1 MSRPERVYRVLLLA
15 YPREFRREYGPQ
27 MEQAFGDLYRQ
38 ACERGRR
45 RGIGLLWAL
54 TISDL
59 ARTAVEQRITPRA
72 DHEEVAM
79 YDRRLAVVGSLLL
92 LAPLYFV
99 SASLLKYGLGI
110 GFLFDPL
117 EVFLSASGRRVV
129 FNLVSPFVFL
139 GGLCLALALNTYAV
153 CRARERKKRRKDA
166 REYRQAQAEV
176 VEHRGRRREHPV
188 ISDAVGVRVPR
199 KLHFPYVVS
208 RALYSLAGPTYIRR
222 GASG

>member
-15 YPREFRREYGPQ
+15 YPREFRRDYGPQ

-59 ARTAVEQRITPRA
+59 ARTAVEQRIMPCA

-92 LAPLYFV
+92 LALLYFV

-110 GFLFDPL
+110 GILFDPL

-139 GGLCLALALNTYAV
+139 GGLRLALALNTYAV
-153 CRARERKKRRKDA
+153 ARERKKRRKDA

-188 ISDAVGVRVPR
+188 ISDAVRVRVPR
-199 KLHFPYVVS
+199 KLHLPSIVS

>member
-15 YPREFRREYGPQ
+15 YPREFRRDYGPQ

-45 RGIGLLWAL
+45 RGIELLWAL

-92 LAPLYFV
+92 LALLYFV

-110 GFLFDPL
+110 GILFDPL

-139 GGLCLALALNTYAV
+139 GGLRLALALNTYAV
-153 CRARERKKRRKDA
+153 ARERKKRRKDA

-199 KLHFPYVVS
+199 KLHLPSVVS

>member
-1 MSRPERVYRVLLLA
+1 
-15 YPREFRREYGPQ
+15 

-38 ACERGRR
+38 AGERGGR

-79 YDRRLAVVGSLLL
+79 YDRRLAVVGSLLV

-129 FNLVSPFVFL
+129 FNVVSPFVFL
-139 GGLCLALALNTYAV
+139 SGLCLALALNTYAV
-153 CRARERKKRRKDA
+153 AR
-166 REYRQAQAEV
+166 V
-176 VEHRGRRREHPV
+176 NVRREERTLGLP
-188 ISDAVGVRVPR
+188 
-199 KLHFPYVVS
+199 
-208 RALYSLAGPTYIRR
+208 
-222 GASG
+222 SGSS

>member
-1 MSRPERVYRVLLLA
+1 MSPSQRVYRALLLV

-38 ACERGRR
+38 ACERGGR

-59 ARTAVEQRITPRA
+59 ARTAVEQRNTPRA

-110 GFLFDPL
+110 GFMFDPL
-117 EVFLSASGRRVV
+117 EAILSVAGRRVV
-129 FNLVSPFVFL
+129 FNVVSPFVFL

-153 CRARERKKRRKDA
+153 ARLHVSMEDRTIVSTVRIKLGLWNIVVA
-166 REYRQAQAEV
+166 AVSILLLATLLGYVFLENVAYR
-176 VEHRGRRREHPV
+176 P
-188 ISDAVGVRVPR
+188 
-199 KLHFPYVVS
+199 
-208 RALYSLAGPTYIRR
+208 
-222 GASG
+222 